1 MAEDKAVEPLKAVSE
16 GTGLF
21 ATNFFKKVSADN
33 KGKNL
38 ISSPLSAHVVLSM
51 AAFGAGGNT
60 AVQMRQSLHMPAD
73 DVVSKQGYENLID
86 TLNNVENVT
95 LEVANKMYLANNL
108 KLKSDYKSL
117 TSGTFRSE
125 AAEIDTS
132 KPAESAKVINDWVDE
147 KTHHKINGIVK
158 EDDIT
163 SDTRMLLLNA
173 VYFKGK
179 WAKEFKK
186 EGTQDRVF
194 HVDGKTEK
202 KVPTMFASGSY
213 VYGELPDL
221 KAKFV
226 ELPYENKDLK
236 MVIIVPDEIE
246 GLSAIQENLESF
258 NYTRLAEAGS
268 EREVQLYIPKFKIE
282 STIDLQKPLEARL
295 GEINVVLMLY
305 RRLQLGMTDMFS
317 NAANFTGISDEPLK
331 VGKVLQKAFIEVN
344 EEGSEAAAVTDMEL
358 EYRTGHDETVVIVNR
373 PFYFVISSNGI
384 NNSIFVGQF
393 CVQAPT
399 DGGPTVSLRDS
410 RQEDQSHALY
420 RTSPF
425 RAITY
430 SAYNPKRVVADRP
443 FIFQIVDNRSKVTI
457 FTIKA
462 IVITAA
468 FGPDLQMELKADRP
482 FAFQIVHEQSKVALF
497 TGSLNDPNQPFRT
510 IWSTTNRPFFFMIY
524 DIKANIPIFTGSITN
539 PSIIKLRPVSALLY
553 EEEPTIIN
561 VDRPFAFGIFDHNT
575 KTILFSGYI
584 ILELSCWLQSLLTKM
599 KHYTWIDQLEAA
611 PASAQIIFDPP
622 TLVKL
627 DRPFFFA
634 LCKVIMMPMALPI
647 FISTPPKIIADRPF
661 FFQIVD
667 NRTNVNL
674 FVGFVLHPAVIRKS
688 RPKKKKIEVNRPFY
702 YMIHVGIIADSIVR
716 TYDFEADRSF
726 LYRIEDTRNNIVLFE
741 GLVRDPTL

>member
-1 MAEDKAVEPLKAVSE
+1 MRTPTVILALALCVTCTMAEDKAAEPLKAVSE
-16 GTGLF
+16 GTGHF
-21 ATNFFKKVSADN
+21 ATNFFKQVSAEN

-73 DVVSKQGYENLID
+73 DVVSKQGFENLID

-125 AAEIDTS
+125 ATEIDTS
-132 KPAESAKVINDWVDE
+132 KPAESAKVVNDWVDE
-147 KTHHKINGIVK
+147 RTHHKIKDIVK

-186 EGTQDRVF
+186 EGTQDKIF
-194 HVDGKTEK
+194 HVDAKTEK

-258 NYTRLAEAGS
+258 NHTRLAEAGS

-282 STIDLQKPLEARL
+282 STIDLKKPLEA
-295 GEINVVLMLY
+295 
-305 RRLQLGMTDMFS
+305 LGMTDMFS

-344 EEGSEAAAVTDMEL
+344 EEGSEAAAVT
-358 EYRTGHDETVVIVNR
+358 VIK
-373 PFYFVISSNGI
+373 I
-384 NNSIFVGQF
+384 
-393 CVQAPT
+393 
-399 DGGPTVSLRDS
+399 
-410 RQEDQSHALY
+410 
-420 RTSPF
+420 
-425 RAITY
+425 
-430 SAYNPKRVVADRP
+430 
-443 FIFQIVDNRSKVTI
+443 
-457 FTIKA
+457 
-462 IVITAA
+462 
-468 FGPDLQMELKADRP
+468 
-482 FAFQIVHEQSKVALF
+482 
-497 TGSLNDPNQPFRT
+497 
-510 IWSTTNRPFFFMIY
+510 
-524 DIKANIPIFTGSITN
+524 
-539 PSIIKLRPVSALLY
+539 RPVSALLY

-561 VDRPFAFGIFDHNT
+561 VDRPFAFGIFYHNT

-584 ILELSCWLQSLLTKM
+584 VN
-599 KHYTWIDQLEAA
+599 
-611 PASAQIIFDPP
+611 P
-622 TLVKL
+622 T
-627 DRPFFFA
+627 A
-634 LCKVIMMPMALPI
+634 
-647 FISTPPKIIADRPF
+647 
-661 FFQIVD
+661 
-667 NRTNVNL
+667 
-674 FVGFVLHPAVIRKS
+674 
-688 RPKKKKIEVNRPFY
+688 
-702 YMIHVGIIADSIVR
+702 
-716 TYDFEADRSF
+716 
-726 LYRIEDTRNNIVLFE
+726 
-741 GLVRDPTL
+741 